1 MDETITITV
10 TIADRSYPVRV
21 HARMREVVVQAVEML
36 NKRVKE
42 YSKTFVGKETQD
54 YLAMSALMQLVET
67 IYQKQQV
74 DKQLIETQQAD
85 QDFKQ
90 QVDNTLSDILTKI

>member
-10 TIADRSYPVRV
+10 TIADRTYPVRV
-21 HARMREVVVQAVEML
+21 HARMREVVVQAVDMI

-67 IYQKQQV
+67 MYQKQQSE
-74 DKQLIETQQAD
+74 KQLYDAQKSEE
-85 QDFKQ
+85 DFKMQ
-90 QVDNTLSDILTKI
+90 MDASITDILTII